1 MALVLV
7 EARLVLVRKFN
18 IKMRSGSKTVRLSVV
33 GVVLVSTSKQY
44 R

>member
-18 IKMRSGSKTVRLSVV
+18 LEMRSGSETVRLSVV
-33 GVVLVSTSKQY
+33 EVVLVSTSKQY
-44 R
+44 C